1 MFAGWVT
8 DQASSGRLMPRYL
21 AELYLPKAGP
31 GDLEKAAAR
40 ACTAAEEMSRA
51 GSTVRYLRSIFVPGD
66 ETWFL
71 LYEAPSAAAVARGR
85 RTRAGISIERVADA
99 VVTER
104 NEP

>member
-1 MFAGWVT
+1 
-8 DQASSGRLMPRYL
+8 MPRYL

-51 GSTVRYLRSIFVPGD
+51 GSTVRYLRSIFVPED

-71 LYEAPSAAAVARGR
+71 LYEAPSAAAVLEAGAH
-85 RTRAGISIERVADA
+85 AGISIERVADA
-99 VVTER
+99 VVTEGQAGAA
-104 NEP
+104 

>member
-1 MFAGWVT
+1 
-8 DQASSGRLMPRYL
+8 MPRYL

-51 GSTVRYLRSIFVPGD
+51 GSTVRYLRSIFVPED

-71 LYEAPSAAAVARGR
+71 LYEAPSAAAVLEAGA
-85 RTRAGISIERVADA
+85 RAGISIERVADA
-99 VVTER
+99 VVTEGQAGA
-104 NEP
+104 P

>member
-1 MFAGWVT
+1 
-8 DQASSGRLMPRYL
+8 MPRYL

-31 GDLEKAAAR
+31 GELEKAAAR

-51 GSTVRYLRSIFVPGD
+51 GSAVRYLRSIFVPGD

-71 LYEAPSAAAVARGR
+71 LYEAPAAVVLEAGA
-85 RTRAGISIERVADA
+85 RAGISVERVVDA
-99 VVTER
+99 VITER